1 MFHLLKDTVEIEN
14 NLLWVKS
21 VRDSVFSMW
30 FNIVLLVLVLSSF
43 GYFLYKRIK
52 LRLIKF
58 KIRKMKADERAL
70 VELEK
75 KTQEDRFK
83 NNKIS
88 GLIYDIRMKKYKEKL
103 SKIKAELPILES
115 KARKV

>member
-43 GYFLYKRIK
+43 GYFLYRSYGTSTPPE
-52 LRLIKF
+52 LQ
-58 KIRKMKADERAL
+58 KIQFQPNMWHNAVKNVPSIDYGQIPQ
-70 VELEK
+70 
-75 KTQEDRFK
+75 TQTGDGVPGRSTRTGATEF
-83 NNKIS
+83 
-88 GLIYDIRMKKYKEKL
+88 
-103 SKIKAELPILES
+103 
-115 KARKV
+115 